1 MKTNTISMKN
11 IGWLLPL
18 AFLISC
24 GNETAENSAQAP
36 DSALD
41 SLIEIPETRQQ
52 DTLTGN
58 WVKLDYLDELQKSA
72 DPFGSQDKLLPI
84 SEVIVDENNG
94 SVQIIFG
101 YNEACSGP
109 LVRKGDSLLVS
120 SCDGNAETQ
129 FVFEYDPFSKQLLL
143 TVDEL
148 SLRFIRVTT
157 QVEEAGKAVQ
167 QLLVKNKLFGTFRL
181 QEGTKPL
188 GNSLQFGTNG
198 FVRGSS
204 KYNKY
209 KLILGYASYPAFN
222 SVVWMYR
229 NATDYD
235 AFYWELQGDSLI
247 LSNFSEEM
255 PDMFET
261 AAIYLRQP

>member
-1 MKTNTISMKN
+1 MKINTISMKN
-11 IGWLLPL
+11 LLWIL
-18 AFLISC
+18 ALALMMSC
-24 GNETAENSAQAP
+24 GDEPKEDSSLAP

-41 SLIEIPETRQQ
+41 SLIEIPETRIL
-52 DTLTGN
+52 DTLTGH

-72 DPFGSQDKLLPI
+72 DPFGSQAKLLPI
-84 SEVIVDENNG
+84 SEVIVDEIKG
-94 SVQIIFG
+94 TVQIVFG

-109 LVRKGDSLLVS
+109 IKRQGDSLIVS
-120 SCDGNAETQ
+120 SCDGNAEST

-148 SLRFIRVTT
+148 SLRFVRVSS
-157 QVEEAGKAVQ
+157 QLDDPGKAVQ

-181 QEGTKPL
+181 QTGNKPL
-188 GNSLQFGTNG
+188 GNSLQFGVNG

-222 SVVWMYR
+222 SVIWMYR
-229 NATDYD
+229 NAQEYD

-247 LSNFSEEM
+247 FSNFSEEM

>member
-11 IGWLLPL
+11 LLWILPL
-18 AFLISC
+18 ALLVSC
-24 GNETAENSAQAP
+24 GDEPKENTTIAP

-41 SLIEIPETRQQ
+41 SLIEMPESRIQ
-52 DTLTGN
+52 DTLTGH

-72 DPFGSQDKLLPI
+72 DPYGSQDKLLPI
-84 SEVIVDENNG
+84 SEVVVDELNG
-94 SVQIIFG
+94 TIQLVFS

-109 LVRKGDSLLVS
+109 VLRSGDSLIVS
-120 SCDGNAETQ
+120 SCDGNAEVQ
-129 FVFEYDPFSKQLLL
+129 YVFEYDPFSKQLLL

-148 SLRFIRVTT
+148 SLRFVRVST
-157 QVEEAGKAVQ
+157 QLGDPGKAVQ
-167 QLLVKNKLFGTFRL
+167 QLFVKNKLFGTFRL
-181 QEGTKPL
+181 QEGEKPL
-188 GNSLQFGTNG
+188 GSSLQFGANG

-222 SVVWMYR
+222 SVIWMYR
-229 NATDYD
+229 NAKEYD
-235 AFYWELQGDSLI
+235 AFYWELQGDSLTF
-247 LSNFSEEM
+247 SNFSEEM

-261 AAIYLRQP
+261 AAIYLR